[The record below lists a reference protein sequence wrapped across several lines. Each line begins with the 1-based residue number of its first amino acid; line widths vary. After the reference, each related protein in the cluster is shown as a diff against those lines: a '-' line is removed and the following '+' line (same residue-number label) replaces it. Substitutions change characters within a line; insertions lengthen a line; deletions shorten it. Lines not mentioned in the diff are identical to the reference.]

1 MKLFTVFVI
10 RGSMIAAAFSFPPVA
25 VEHPGSPH
33 FLTAMNTLSDNKHI
47 VARFNREVIEQGNM
61 QTFNELV
68 AADFI
73 NHTAPPGTPNGRDG
87 FAAFFTNVLR
97 PALPDLTVELHD
109 QIAEGDKVV
118 TRKTISGTHKGMFLG
133 VPATG
138 RRIRINVT
146 DIVRISNGQYAEHW
160 GNADLHGALAQMK

>member
-1 MKLFTVFVI
+1 
-10 RGSMIAAAFSFPPVA
+10 
-25 VEHPGSPH
+25 
-33 FLTAMNTLSDNKHI
+33 MNTLSDNKHI

-73 NHTAPPGTPNGRDG
+73 NHTAPPSTPNGRDG

>member
-1 MKLFTVFVI
+1 MSLSRQWAKLSFFTLRVKL
-10 RGSMIAAAFSFPPVA
+10 
-25 VEHPGSPH
+25 H
-33 FLTAMNTLSDNKHI
+33 FCQIQSRFELTNVDIAMNTLSENKHI

-61 QTFNELV
+61 QAFNELV
-68 AADFI
+68 AADFV
-73 NHTAPPGTPNGRDG
+73 NHTTPPGTPNGHDG
-87 FAAFFTNVLR
+87 FAAFFTNILR

-118 TRKTISGTHKGMFLG
+118 TRKTISGTHQGMFLG

-146 DIVRISNGQYAEHW
+146 DIVRIINGQYAEHW